1 MMLNTTE
8 YTIIFIV
15 VVATAFYIQKKYNE
29 VSYVKS
35 NVDDNKYIVQNKKD
49 KQKAANI
56 LGRLNKKI
64 KTLIAHLNENH
75 AERDGVSRLT
85 NNYNENTISEGT
97 EESNYTSY
105 SVNKGEK
112 IVFCLRQR
120 DDKNENDFVD
130 ENVLMYVATHELG
143 HLMTKEIGH
152 PQTFWDNFK
161 FLLEEA
167 EKIGLYTKVDY
178 SKNSARYCGLS
189 IKHSII

>member
-1 MMLNTTE
+1 MLNTTE
-8 YTIIFIV
+8 YTIIFII

-75 AERDGVSRLT
+75 AEKDGVSRLA

-120 DDKNENDFVD
+120 DDKNEDDFVD

-152 PQTFWDNFK
+152 TKTFWDNFK

-167 EKIGLYTKVDY
+167 EKIGLYKKVDY
-178 SKNSARYCGLS
+178 SKNSVRYCGLN